1 MVNARRRVKA
11 IPPAAARRIA
21 QAYGYDQVIVLG
33 RRLDASGEEGE
44 HVTAWGPAPRLP
56 DRRARS
62 RRSGRGVVV
71 IPRRTSS
78 QTQETLR

>member
-33 RRLDASGEEGE
+33 RRLDSSGEQGE
-44 HVTAWGPAPRLP
+44 HVTAWGPNEAATRDAARLGEL
-56 DRRARS
+56 A
-62 RRSGRGVVV
+62 
-71 IPRRTSS
+71 RRTILKS
-78 QTQETLR
+78 T